1 MENHCFSYNIGEHRN
16 MSENRPKPYLGNPQ
30 ETIAVLNR
38 YKFAFQKK
46 FGQNFLIDTRVLERI
61 IDEAGITPDDF
72 VLEIGPGIG
81 TMTQYLACAAR
92 EVVAVEID
100 KVLIPIL
107 EGDTLKAF
115 DNVTVINEDILKVD
129 INKLVEEKNGGRP
142 IKVVANLPYY
152 ITTPIIMGLFE
163 SHVPIESITIMVQK
177 EVADRMKT
185 GPGSKEYGALSLAV
199 QYYANPEIV
208 ANVPPNCFMPRP
220 NVGSAVIRLTR
231 HETPVV
237 DVKDEKLMFRIIR
250 ASFNQRRKT
259 LVNGLK
265 NSGEINFTKE
275 QIEAAITAI
284 DKPLTIRGEALTLAE
299 FAALSNAFSEM

>member
-1 MENHCFSYNIGEHRN
+1 MEHHCFSYNIGEHRN

-46 FGQNFLIDTRVLERI
+46 FGQNFLIDTHVLERI